1 MTVGGTL
8 LRRKSLLSASFSPY
22 FCPLQNRNMKSEIN
36 IQVELAEDKM
46 PEAISWKAPGGG
58 VDDWQ
63 KSKAI
68 LLGLWDGEEK
78 SALRIDLWTSKMM
91 VDEMNDFFYQ
101 TLVGMADTYVRATR
115 NEDLAKE
122 MRQYASAF
130 LKKASDAL
138 EQAEK
143 QNGQ

>member
-1 MTVGGTL
+1 
-8 LRRKSLLSASFSPY
+8 
-22 FCPLQNRNMKSEIN
+22 
-36 IQVELAEDKM
+36 M
-46 PEAISWKAPGGG
+46 PENISWSAPGGG
-58 VDDWQ
+58 VDDQQ
-63 KSKAI
+63 KAKAI

-101 TLVGMADTYVRATR
+101 TLFGMADTYVRATR
-115 NEDLAKE
+115 NEQLAAEMKKFAKE
-122 MRQYASAF
+122 F

-143 QNGQ
+143 QNG